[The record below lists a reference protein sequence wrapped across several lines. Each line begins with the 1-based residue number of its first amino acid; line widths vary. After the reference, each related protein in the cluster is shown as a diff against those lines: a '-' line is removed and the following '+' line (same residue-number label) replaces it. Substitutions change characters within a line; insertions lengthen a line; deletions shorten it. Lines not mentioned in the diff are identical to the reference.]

1 MPLSAGEKLGP
12 YEILAPIGKGGM
24 GEVWKARDTRLDRV
38 VAIKQLKGQ
47 HSARFQQ
54 EARAIAALNHPH
66 ICQIYDVGPDYLV
79 LEYVEGAPVQGPIA
93 PPEAVRVALQIA
105 SALEAA
111 HTKKILHRD
120 LKPGN
125 ILMSAA
131 GAKLLDFGLAKLVA
145 DEDVTQTV
153 GVSGTPLYMSPEQ
166 AEGKPLDTRS
176 DVFSFGAVL
185 YELLAGRRAF
195 DSLAA
200 VLRDDPQSLGSV
212 PVALQAIVTRCLR
225 KNPAERF
232 SSVVELR
239 AALEVLTK
247 LPAAQQ
253 PSIAVLPFAN
263 MSGDK
268 EQEYFSDGLAEE
280 IINVLAHI
288 PGLRVIARTSAFAF
302 KGQNTDIRQIA
313 EALGVTHV
321 LEGSVRKSG
330 KRVRVAGQLIT
341 AHDGSH
347 IWSERFDRDMED
359 VFAIQDEI
367 AEAIAAALKMRL
379 SPHAVARR
387 HTPTLPAYEALLKA
401 RHYLLKWTPES
412 LPRGKQCYQEAIEL
426 DPQFASAHSELG
438 LHYFV
443 LASENQITAREAAVL
458 MREEARTA
466 LQIDPSLAE
475 AHAVLA
481 LVAVLEYDWKEAGR
495 QFDLAM
501 AQDPVPPMVRY
512 FYGSFYLC
520 PLARLPEALQQF
532 ELALREDPL
541 NPVLRMTP
549 GLCLLG
555 AGDAAGEA
563 ELLKVL
569 ELNENFWIPLL
580 WLAAYYL
587 MQGRIQEALAFAERG
602 YLQVPSH
609 RGVIGQFAGILKS
622 AGNAKRAQEL
632 LATLSSGAAFGEPIG
647 FFGYHMACREWELA
661 AGWLEK
667 AIEQRD
673 TRAPW
678 ILPHLF
684 GPGFTASPYWPKLAK
699 MMNLP

>member
-1 MPLSAGEKLGP
+1 
-12 YEILAPIGKGGM
+12 
-24 GEVWKARDTRLDRV
+24 
-38 VAIKQLKGQ
+38 
-47 HSARFQQ
+47 
-54 EARAIAALNHPH
+54 
-66 ICQIYDVGPDYLV
+66 
-79 LEYVEGAPVQGPIA
+79 
-93 PPEAVRVALQIA
+93 
-105 SALEAA
+105 
-111 HTKKILHRD
+111 
-120 LKPGN
+120 
-125 ILMSAA
+125 
-131 GAKLLDFGLAKLVA
+131 
-145 DEDVTQTV
+145 
-153 GVSGTPLYMSPEQ
+153 
-166 AEGKPLDTRS
+166 
-176 DVFSFGAVL
+176 
-185 YELLAGRRAF
+185 
-195 DSLAA
+195 
-200 VLRDDPQSLGSV
+200 
-212 PVALQAIVTRCLR
+212 
-225 KNPAERF
+225 
-232 SSVVELR
+232 
-239 AALEVLTK
+239 
-247 LPAAQQ
+247 
-253 PSIAVLPFAN
+253 
-263 MSGDK
+263 
-268 EQEYFSDGLAEE
+268 
-280 IINVLAHI
+280 
-288 PGLRVIARTSAFAF
+288 
-302 KGQNTDIRQIA
+302 
-313 EALGVTHV
+313 
-321 LEGSVRKSG
+321 
-330 KRVRVAGQLIT
+330 
-341 AHDGSH
+341 
-347 IWSERFDRDMED
+347 
-359 VFAIQDEI
+359 
-367 AEAIAAALKMRL
+367 
-379 SPHAVARR
+379 
-387 HTPTLPAYEALLKA
+387 
-401 RHYLLKWTPES
+401 
-412 LPRGKQCYQEAIEL
+412 LPRGKQCYQEAMEL

-501 AQDPVPPMVRY
+501 AQDSVPPMVRY
-512 FYGSFYLC
+512 FYGGFYLC

-647 FFGYHMACREWELA
+647 FFGYHMACQEWELA